1 MAMAARA
8 TVHDWDDARTTVT
21 STALKGDPIFRG
33 LFASMLKESLPLF
46 AKEVLGMI
54 IGEHMLE
61 WGDLVN
67 EHDRIGI
74 NAARDHGKSTFFTY
88 AYPIWRAVFD
98 PGCEVYLF
106 AKTMEA
112 AQEYLNIIL
121 YGRANL
127 RGMTDIASLA
137 HLVPSQD
144 DAKRDPKL
152 RLNMSD
158 VRLTN
163 GSRIRCVSWGKSTR
177 GRHPKY
183 VVCDDVLTDEDLW
196 SETTRRKNIEYFK
209 SAIVNMPPPDGQL
222 VVVGTPFH
230 AVDLYGWLKRNPRYF
245 FKRYPAII
253 KVNGVERALFPWR
266 WPLPELRK
274 KQQEI
279 GSVSFAREL
288 MCEPITDDVSIFPSH
303 LFPPLFDK
311 TLRLRPSRAEIAARG
326 WMVYMG
332 VDLALSASVGADY
345 TVLYVLAKN
354 TQGQRFPL
362 DIVRSKGLPFR
373 KQLELIKQVAARY
386 DPNLI
391 YIEANLFQR
400 IFSDEM
406 IRTSDLPVKP
416 FITHAH
422 NKNPLDKGIPSLR
435 ILLENEKYTIPHD
448 PHDHYTMNAI
458 DTWLAEATQFGF
470 VDGKL
475 QGIGEHDDTV
485 MAWWLAE
492 EALKAGGFSFA
503 MGDGE
508 ETGDGKDGAGA
519 LDGSGGDDKDDETW
533 KRDMGLTDDPED
545 RADARED
552 EKEDGDDPYGLAA
565 FDTRNGSM

>member
-1 MAMAARA
+1 MGAA
-8 TVHDWDDARTTVT
+8 TTTMHEWGDAKTTVT
-21 STALKGDPIFRG
+21 APPLKGDPIFRG
-33 LFASMLKESLPLF
+33 LFASMMRESLPLF
-46 AKEVLGMI
+46 AKEVLGI
-54 IGEHMLE
+54 VIGQHTLE
-61 WGDLVN
+61 WGDLVSA
-67 EHDRIGI
+67 HDRIAI

-106 AKTMEA
+106 AKTQEA

-121 YGRANL
+121 YGRNNL
-127 RGMTDIASLA
+127 RGMLDIASLA

-144 DAKRDPKL
+144 SAKRDPRV
-152 RLNMSD
+152 RLNLSE
-158 VRLTN
+158 VRFTN

-183 VVCDDVLTDEDLW
+183 VVCDDVLSDEDLW

-230 AVDLYGWLKRNPRYF
+230 AVDLYGWLRTNARYA
-245 FKRYPAII
+245 FKRYPGIV
-253 KVNGVERALFPWR
+253 KGKDGSERALFPWR
-266 WPLPELRK
+266 WSIEALRGK
-274 KQQEI
+274 RTEI
-279 GSVSFAREL
+279 GSVSFAREI

-303 LFPPLFDK
+303 LFPPLFD
-311 TLRLRPSRAEIAARG
+311 TTMRLRPTRSEIRERG
-326 WMVYMG
+326 WTTYMG

-345 TVLYVLAKN
+345 TVLFVIAKN
-354 TQGQRFPL
+354 AQGQRFVV

-373 KQLELIKQVAARY
+373 KQLDLISRVAQRY
-386 DPNLI
+386 DPSLI
-391 YIEANLFQR
+391 FIESNLFQR
-400 IFSDEM
+400 VFSDEM
-406 IRTSDLPVKP
+406 RRTSDLPVKP
-416 FITHAH
+416 FITHAT

-435 ILLENEKYTIPHD
+435 ILLENEKYTLPRNADD
-448 PHDHYTMNAI
+448 PYTLEAI
-458 DTWLAEATQFGF
+458 DTWIGEATQFGF

-492 EALKAGGFSFA
+492 EALKSGGFSFA

-508 ETGDGKDGAGA
+508 ETGDDAGS
-519 LDGSGGDDKDDETW
+519 LDGSGS
-533 KRDMGLTDDPED
+533 
-545 RADARED
+545 
-552 EKEDGDDPYGLAA
+552 DGDDEWKREMGLDDTTPERDDAEDADGADPFGLDA
-565 FDTRNGSM
+565 FDIGNRSL